1 MTHLAISHPYG
12 ALHYQRILR
21 TLVFRLFSPV
31 RASIERSYPTTGAL
45 FRRPSTCLGTEY
57 HLPILANDRPESVLS
72 NISFRLDM
80 FHDQLP
86 LAVPCYDLL
95 PVTEF
100 TVVLDKPR
108 FRVPPA
114 SLS

>member
-1 MTHLAISHPYG
+1 M
-12 ALHYQRILR
+12 R

-31 RASIERSYPTTGAL
+31 RASIERSYQTTGAL

-57 HLPILANDRPESVLS
+57 HLPIFPRKDNRPERVISDF
-72 NISFRLDM
+72 SFRLDM

-95 PVTEF
+95 PVIEF
-100 TVVLDKPR
+100 AVVLQKAR
-108 FRVPPA
+108 YRAPPT

>member
-1 MTHLAISHPYG
+1 MP
-12 ALHYQRILR
+12 
-21 TLVFRLFSPV
+21 PV
-31 RASIERSYPTTGAL
+31 RLSGVRVP
-45 FRRPSTCLGTEY
+45 FRDEY
-57 HLPILANDRPESVLS
+57 HFSFGSCMLGANDMRRINPLHDINFQHATSEHRPESVLS

-100 TVVLDKPR
+100 TVVLR
-108 FRVPPA
+108 EARCRVPPA